1 MADKIESVISVAPL
15 ETASVSIDQG
25 SKTMDV
31 VATEIGTLLGGK
43 LNDVSPKYNNVVG
56 VQGYA
61 DGAVGY
67 LEAPN
72 GSDQAITTL
81 GTASFLFIKN
91 TGFEYSS
98 STVLG
103 DALDESIKV
112 KLGASLLGIIKSGEC
127 LVFKDDNE
135 AIDPTAFTVRTVT
148 NAGGVSTNTLAVEF
162 FISGTPPA

>member
-1 MADKIESVISVAPL
+1 MADRIKVNIAVVPL
-15 ETASVSIDQG
+15 ETASVAVDQG
-25 SKTMDV
+25 SKSIDLI
-31 VATEIGTLLGGK
+31 ATEVGKSLGGK
-43 LNDVSPKYNNVVG
+43 LDDVSPKYNNAVG
-56 VQGYA
+56 LQGYA

-81 GTASFLFIKN
+81 GTASFIFIKN
-91 TGFEYSS
+91 TGFKYSS

-103 DALDESIKV
+103 NALNESIRV
-112 KLGASLLGIIKSGEC
+112 KLGTSLLGVLKSGEC

-148 NAGGVSTNTLAVEF
+148 NANGVSTNTLAVEF
-162 FISGTPPA
+162 FISGSPPA